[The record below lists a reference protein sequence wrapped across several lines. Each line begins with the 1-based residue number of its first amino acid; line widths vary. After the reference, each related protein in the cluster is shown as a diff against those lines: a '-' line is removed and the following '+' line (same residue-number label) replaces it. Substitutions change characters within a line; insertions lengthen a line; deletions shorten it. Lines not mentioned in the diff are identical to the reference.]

1 MKKIFRYLAFAAAL
15 ASCGSDEAV
24 LGGGEQSEGGRPL
37 EFIATME
44 GMQTRSAEVKTAWAD
59 GDVIGVKISTDAS
72 KTGLYSLN
80 ADGTVKKA
88 IASVSWPASGKSD
101 ITAWYP
107 FSKDNVKNKSIAD
120 QSGGYA
126 EIDFLGA
133 ELKGKEFA
141 EGVTVELPFKHL
153 MTKVQCKL
161 VAGDGITADDISGAT
176 VEFSGATYVTFS
188 EGKVS
193 GSSYYSVKPYKSSD
207 GIYSALLVPH
217 TDKEGYKF
225 ITVTVGGNK
234 YYYKPAGGVNL
245 EAGKQYNYK
254 ITVNKTGIVLNNVT
268 IKQWDENTLAGDGTE
283 AAEITDDYRTDAN
296 GVYHVFTADGL
307 KAWAQ
312 AMQDN
317 SKYDIPCTL
326 ENDITLPD
334 PETAGGSNW
343 IAVGDATNQYKGT
356 FDGNGHTINNL
367 TINTTSDHQGL
378 IGYLGRGGAVKNL
391 TINDANVSGQGNI
404 GGFVGKCWDGGRID
418 NCHLTG
424 NSSIKGTKGDVGGI
438 IGAPREFSITNCH
451 VSADCTVAGDRE
463 IGGIAGGC
471 DQTDII
477 ACYALCKLSGN
488 ERVSG
493 IAGRTIDGNV
503 KACYSFCKFEG
514 GLNGDCGAM
523 IGWAYGIDSSA
534 ANYWTV
540 ASGSINQACGSVSG
554 TEPNSTK
561 VDGTTVTWKN
571 ATEAMNTALG
581 DSYPYRYIQQD
592 GEDNPPVLVPAS

>member
-59 GDVIGVKISTDAS
+59 GDVIGVKISTDAG

-133 ELKGKEFA
+133 ELKGKEFT
-141 EGVTVELPFKHL
+141 EGVTLELPFKHL

-234 YYYKPAGGVNL
+234 YYYKPAGGVDL
-245 EAGKQYNYK
+245 KAGKQYNYK
-254 ITVNKTGIVLNNVT
+254 IKVKKTGLEVT
-268 IKQWDENTLAGDGTE
+268 GCSIKQWDENTLAGDGTE
-283 AAEITDDYRTDAN
+283 AAEIPMTIEQMPT
-296 GVYHVFTADGL
+296 VYIMSLPPTA
-307 KAWAQ
+307 
-312 AMQDN
+312 
-317 SKYDIPCTL
+317 
-326 ENDITLPD
+326 
-334 PETAGGSNW
+334 
-343 IAVGDATNQYKGT
+343 
-356 FDGNGHTINNL
+356 
-367 TINTTSDHQGL
+367 
-378 IGYLGRGGAVKNL
+378 
-391 TINDANVSGQGNI
+391 
-404 GGFVGKCWDGGRID
+404 
-418 NCHLTG
+418 
-424 NSSIKGTKGDVGGI
+424 
-438 IGAPREFSITNCH
+438 
-451 VSADCTVAGDRE
+451 
-463 IGGIAGGC
+463 
-471 DQTDII
+471 
-477 ACYALCKLSGN
+477 
-488 ERVSG
+488 
-493 IAGRTIDGNV
+493 
-503 KACYSFCKFEG
+503 
-514 GLNGDCGAM
+514 
-523 IGWAYGIDSSA
+523 
-534 ANYWTV
+534 
-540 ASGSINQACGSVSG
+540 
-554 TEPNSTK
+554 
-561 VDGTTVTWKN
+561 
-571 ATEAMNTALG
+571 
-581 DSYPYRYIQQD
+581 
-592 GEDNPPVLVPAS
+592 

>member
-1 MKKIFRYLAFAAAL
+1 MKKIFRYLVFAAAL

-59 GDVIGVKISTDAS
+59 GDVIGVKISTDAG

-245 EAGKQYNYK
+245 KAGKQYNYK
-254 ITVNKTGIVLNNVT
+254 IKVKKTGLEVT
-268 IKQWDENTLAGDGTE
+268 GCS
-283 AAEITDDYRTDAN
+283 ITDWTSSTESGNATSSEVYYLDAN
-296 GVYHVFTADGL
+296 GAYHVHDYLGL
-307 KAWAQ
+307 MVWAN
-312 AMQDN
+312 DPDVLN
-317 SKYDIPCTL
+317 KSCTL
-326 ENDITLPD
+326 EADITM
-334 PETAGGSNW
+334 PEVPEGESNW
-343 IAVGDATNQYKGT
+343 TAIGYNYSHSYSGT
-356 FDGNGHTINNL
+356 FDGNGHTIYNL
-367 TINTTSDHQGL
+367 TINKSGSDYQGF
-378 IGYLGRGGAVKNL
+378 IGYMKENSTVKNL
-391 TINDANVSGQGNI
+391 TLSNA
-404 GGFVGKCWDGGRID
+404 K
-418 NCHLTG
+418 
-424 NSSIKGTKGDVGGI
+424 I
-438 IGAPREFSITNCH
+438 IGKIY
-451 VSADCTVAGDRE
+451 V
-463 IGGIAGGC
+463 GGIAGDCTKGTISNCHLSKGC
-471 DQTDII
+471 IVIGDR
-477 ACYALCKLSGN
+477 LVG
-488 ERVSG
+488 G
-493 IAGRTIDGNV
+493 IAGDCFYGSI
-503 KACYSFCKFEG
+503 KACYTLCTVSGNSNTGSIAGSLYKGTVDACYSLFVGKSDNPSTSKLIG
-514 GLNGDCGAM
+514 GV
-523 IGWAYGIDSSA
+523 SSGSYN
-534 ANYWTV
+534 ANYWAL
-540 ASGSINQACGSVSG
+540 ASGADDIESVEG
-554 TEPNSTK
+554 ATM
-561 VDGTTVTWKN
+561 VDGTTVTWAT
-571 ATEAMNTALG
+571 ATEAMNAKLG
-581 DSYPYRYIQQD
+581 NSYEYKYEQQD
-592 GEDNPPVLVPAS
+592 GENNPPVLVKK